1 MGMAALHAV
10 SEQPGQAREL
20 FGEALGLGSD
30 AALAEAGGYPVLAE
44 LLEKASAPPRP

>member
-1 MGMAALHAV
+1 MAPLHAV

-30 AALAEAGGYPVLAE
+30 AARAEAGGYLPVLAE
-44 LLEKASAPPRP
+44 LLEEASAPPRP